1 MFREEPLSEE
11 SPLWE
16 MFQVV
21 VSPHKSGDFVG
32 WLEALGEL
40 FTENFCRWLQ
50 GEELLNV
57 VDKEKGYAS
66 SS

>member
-1 MFREEPLSEE
+1 
-11 SPLWE
+11 